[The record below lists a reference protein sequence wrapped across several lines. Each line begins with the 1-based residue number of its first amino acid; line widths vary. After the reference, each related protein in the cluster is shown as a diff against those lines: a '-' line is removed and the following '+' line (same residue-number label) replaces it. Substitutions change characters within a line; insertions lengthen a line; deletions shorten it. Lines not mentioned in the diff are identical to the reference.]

1 MNIPKT
7 IHYCWFGR
15 NPLPDLALKCI
26 ESWKKFLPDYE
37 IIQWNEDNY
46 DVNSNNF
53 VREAYLHKKYA
64 FVSDYARLDI
74 LYRYGGIYFDTDV
87 EVIRPLN
94 DIICAGPFLGR
105 ENIYYKSMP
114 PSDLGV
120 NPGLGMAAYP
130 KQIFLKKL
138 LDIYNGLSFNPNNL
152 VTIVTYATNLLCQNG
167 LKSSDDIQSVLGM
180 NIYPK
185 EYFCPLDYE
194 SGLLETTNNTYTIHH
209 YSASWH
215 GPKENIYKFL
225 CKCFGH
231 DNMKSIIRQIRKLLN
246 QK

>member
-1 MNIPKT
+1 MTIPKT

-26 ESWKKFLPDYE
+26 QSWEKFFPDYK

-53 VREAYLHKKYA
+53 IREAYRHKKYA

-87 EVIRPLN
+87 EVIKPM
-94 DIICAGPFLGR
+94 DKIIGAGPFLGC
-105 ENIYYKSMP
+105 ENIYYKGMSP
-114 PSDLGV
+114 LDLGV
-120 NPGLGMAAYP
+120 NPGLGIAAYP
-130 KQIFLKKL
+130 EQVFLKKI
-138 LDIYNGLSFNPNNL
+138 LDIYNNISFNPNNL
-152 VTIVTYATNLLCQNG
+152 VTIVTYVTNLLCQNG
-167 LKSSDDIQSVLGM
+167 LQSSDKIQISLGM

-194 SGLLETTNNTYTIHH
+194 SGELKITDKTYTIHH

-215 GPKENIYKFL
+215 GPKENIYKIL

-231 DNMKSIIRQIRKLLN
+231 DNMKYIIKQIRKFTN
-246 QK
+246 NK